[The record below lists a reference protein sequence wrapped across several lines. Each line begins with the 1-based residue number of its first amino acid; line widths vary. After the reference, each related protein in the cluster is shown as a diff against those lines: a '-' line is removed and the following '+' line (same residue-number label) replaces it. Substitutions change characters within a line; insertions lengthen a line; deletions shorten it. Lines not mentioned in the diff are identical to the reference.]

1 MLINLIM
8 SELVIALFGVP
19 LDLIGSISHGTFVS
33 DFSCSLKGFTHTF
46 FGKKKLQKENIPIIF
61 MMKFDIYNIVS

>member
-46 FGKKKLQKENIPIIF
+46 FGKTKLLKIREILQ
-61 MMKFDIYNIVS
+61 SL